1 MLIKYSSFRFGC
13 VLFHQIYLAT
23 CFLSAPG
30 TKKVQKFHFCQHTFF
45 LSNPKSFIQIC
56 PSPFDSIRF
65 ITFCFIFD
73 LLFLFTFFLKM
84 GHFWS
89 LFFFIFVFSI
99 QLTVNKFI
107 KFCRWLAS
115 NRGSLV
121 SEATVATPTAL
132 SFHFS
137 FPVFKWGISRPL
149 FHFILRIF
157 KQKYSLITNKC
168 AKGVGALV

>member
-1 MLIKYSSFRFGC
+1 MFCFTRFISQLASC
-13 VLFHQIYLAT
+13 RHQ
-23 CFLSAPG
+23 
-30 TKKVQKFHFCQHTFF
+30 VQKRFRNFIFANTHFFCRIE
-45 LSNPKSFIQIC
+45 KSFIQIC

-65 ITFCFIFD
+65 VTFYFIFD